1 MTRALRALVVALFA
15 CVLLG
20 TSPRLISIDIRD
32 ADIYDVV
39 AALAMQSGTNIIL
52 HTGVKHTKITFRIID
67 RPFQDVLT
75 ALCEQNDL
83 LAVDEGSS
91 IMLGRREDMTRRG
104 SAAVDHLG
112 VFTDAFP
119 FKFAK
124 VDQQLADSLRI
135 ALPTGTIIVIDKRS
149 NALIVTGSDS
159 TLARVRHIIDEIDR
173 PQSETQTITNADLP
187 VHYLDAKLAAET
199 IRSGLATV
207 APDAIVSIEQ
217 TNTLVVSGSSDYV
230 GQVKSL
236 LGRIDQ
242 PGKQIVFEVRVA
254 DVTNADD
261 HSETGGILGG
271 FNQFGSQV
279 SGSTL
284 TTFVSNS
291 LRLNAQLNFLITKGD
306 GKILA
311 TPRIATLNNTKASLQ
326 IGTSYPVVFFDA
338 RTGNP
343 EFQTVK
349 AGVDLEFTPTIG
361 PDGTSTVDLT
371 CSYSEILAFVN
382 NYPEIGSREAKD
394 VLRVH
399 DGETIVLAGLFQDID
414 SETITKVP
422 IFGSIPLLGPIFQD
436 RKRDHTR
443 DEIIFLITP
452 HLVAETDAAPAHS

>member
-1 MTRALRALVVALFA
+1 MIRALRALAAALFA
-15 CVLLG
+15 LTLLG
-20 TSPRLISIDIRD
+20 ASPQLISIDIRD
-32 ADIYDVV
+32 ADIYDVA

-52 HTGVKHTKITFRIID
+52 HSSVKHTKITFRIIN
-67 RPFQDVLT
+67 RPFADVLT

-83 LAVDEGSS
+83 LAIDEGSS

-119 FKFAK
+119 FKYAK
-124 VDQQLADSLRI
+124 VDQPLADSLRA
-135 ALPTGTIIVIDKRS
+135 ALPTGTILVADKRS

-159 TLARVRHIIDEIDR
+159 TLARVRHIVSEIDR
-173 PQSETQTITNADLP
+173 SQSETQAFNSVNLP
-187 VHYLDAKLAAET
+187 VRYLDAKLAAET
-199 IRSGLATV
+199 IRGGLATV
-207 APDAIVSIEQ
+207 APDAIVAIEQ
-217 TNTLVVSGSSDYV
+217 TNTLVVSGSSEYLGLV
-230 GQVKSL
+230 QSL
-236 LGRIDQ
+236 LTRIDQ

-254 DVTNADD
+254 DVTAADD

-271 FNQFGSQV
+271 VNQFGAQV

-284 TTFVSNS
+284 TSFVSNS
-291 LRLNAQLNFLITKGD
+291 AKLNAQLNFLITKGT

-343 EFQTVK
+343 EFQTVR

-371 CSYSEILAFVN
+371 CSYSEILSFVN
-382 NYPEIGSREAKD
+382 NYPEIGNREAKD
-394 VLRVH
+394 VLRVR

-422 IFGSIPLLGPIFQD
+422 ILGNLPLFGPIFQD

-452 HLVAETDAAPAHS
+452 HLVADSDAVPAHS

>member
-1 MTRALRALVVALFA
+1 MKRALRALVAALFA
-15 CVLLG
+15 FALFG
-20 TSPRLISIDIRD
+20 ASPQRISIDIRD

-39 AALAMQSGTNIIL
+39 QALAMQSGTNIIL
-52 HTGVKHTKITFRIID
+52 HTSVKHNKITFRVID
-67 RPFQDVLT
+67 QPFQDVLT

-91 IMLGRREDMTRRG
+91 IMLGRREEMTRRG
-104 SAAVDHLG
+104 SAAVDHPG

-119 FKFAK
+119 FKYAK
-124 VDQQLADSLRI
+124 VDQPLADALRL
-135 ALPTGTIIVIDKRS
+135 ALPTGTILVVDKRS
-149 NALIVTGSDS
+149 NALIVTASDS
-159 TLARVRHIIDEIDR
+159 TLARVRHLTEEIDR
-173 PQSETQTITNADLP
+173 PSGESQTTSSADLP
-187 VHYLDAKLAAET
+187 VRYLDAKLAAET
-199 IRSGLATV
+199 IRGGIATV

-217 TNTLVVSGSSDYV
+217 TNALVVTGSSDYV
-230 GQVKSL
+230 GMVKSL
-236 LGRIDQ
+236 LTRIDQ
-242 PGKQIVFEVRVA
+242 PGQQVVFEVRVA

-284 TTFVSNS
+284 TTFVNS
-291 LRLNAQLNFLITKGD
+291 SLKLNAQLNFLVTKGD

-343 EFQTVK
+343 EFQTVR

-382 NYPEIGSREAKD
+382 NYPEIGNREAKD
-394 VLRVH
+394 TLRVR
-399 DGETIVLAGLFQDID
+399 DGETIVLAGLFQDVD

-422 IFGSIPLLGPIFQD
+422 IFGDIPVIGQVFRD

-452 HLVAETDAAPAHS
+452 HVVPESVAPAHS